1 MKHQQLELFSAR
13 AALALLAALA
23 LGACSTF
30 APVANAVPEPAAVS
44 SDQSITGPDVPGG
57 SAEDF
62 IVNVGRRT
70 YFAPG
75 SAELDDTAKAT
86 LDKQLQWLEAYTKY
100 KVKIEGFAD
109 DPGSPDANKALG
121 MRRANAVLAYFASK
135 GLPANRMR
143 TKSFGNAEDR
153 QVRKCDD
160 IGCKAQNR
168 RVVTVLETENG
179 A

>member
-1 MKHQQLELFSAR
+1 MQYPRLDIRFGG
-13 AALALLAALA
+13 ALALLATQA
-23 LGACSTF
+23 LGGCSSVLPSAT
-30 APVANAVPEPAAVS
+30 APEAAAVS
-44 SDQSITGPDVPGG
+44 PDQAITGPDVPGG

-70 YFAPG
+70 FFAPG

-86 LDKQLQWLEAYTKY
+86 LDKQLQWLATYAKY

-121 MRRANAVLAYFASK
+121 LRRAHAVMAYFAGK
-135 GLPANRMR
+135 GLAANRMR
-143 TKSFGNAEDR
+143 AKTFGNAEER

-160 IGCKAQNR
+160 VGCKAQNR
-168 RVVTVLETENG
+168 RVVTVLDTETG

>member
-1 MKHQQLELFSAR
+1 MQFHRLEIRLGG
-13 AALALLAALA
+13 ALALLALVA
-23 LGACSTF
+23 LGGCSSL
-30 APVANAVPEPAAVS
+30 PLVATAAPAAVS
-44 SDQSITGPDVPGG
+44 ADQLITGPDVPGG

-70 YFAPG
+70 FFAPG
-75 SAELDDTAKAT
+75 SADLDDTAKAT
-86 LDKQLQWLEAYTKY
+86 LDKQLQWLATYPKY

-109 DPGSPDANKALG
+109 DPGSSDANKALG
-121 MRRANAVLAYFASK
+121 LRRAHAVMAYFASK
-135 GLPANRMR
+135 GLSASRMR

-160 IGCKAQNR
+160 VGCKAQNR
-168 RVVTVLETENG
+168 RVVTVLDTETG

>member
-1 MKHQQLELFSAR
+1 MLHQQQYSPSIKG
-13 AALALLAALA
+13 ALALLAALA
-23 LGACSTF
+23 LGACSSLG
-30 APVANAVPEPAAVS
+30 PVANVAPPTVAAS
-44 SDQSITGPDVPGG
+44 GDQSITGPDVPGG

-86 LDKQLQWLEAYTKY
+86 LDKQMQWLGTYTKY

-121 MRRANAVLAYFASK
+121 LRRANAVMAYFASK
-135 GLPANRMR
+135 GLPQGRMR
-143 TKSFGNAEDR
+143 IKSFGNSAER
-153 QVRKCDD
+153 LVRNCDD

-168 RVVTVLETENG
+168 RTVTVLDIENG

>member
-1 MKHQQLELFSAR
+1 MHYRKFMTGSG
-13 AALALLAALA
+13 LALFAGLA
-23 LGACSTF
+23 LGACSTLS
-30 APVANAVPEPAAVS
+30 PVANAVPEPAAVS
-44 SDQSITGPDVPGG
+44 PDQSITGPDTPGG
-57 SAEDF
+57 SNEDF

-86 LDKQLQWLEAYTKY
+86 LDKQLQWLEAYKKY

-121 MRRANAVLAYFASK
+121 MRRANAVMAYFASK

-143 TKSFGNAEDR
+143 AKTFGNAEDR